1 MSGDN
6 LKTDTEQQIKPSHGY
21 GGDVVPEDAWA
32 ILQESPD
39 AVLVDCRT
47 QPEWVFVG
55 VPDLQSVGKESLLI
69 QWQVFPTMQVN
80 SKFVDQAK
88 AGGAQVDR
96 PVLLLCRSGARSQA
110 AAKQLTSAG
119 FERAYNVA
127 FGFEGGHD
135 KNKHRGQN
143 EGWKASGLPWKQD

>member
-1 MSGDN
+1 MSGEN
-6 LKTDTEQQIKPSHGY
+6 PKTDTERRIEAGEGY

-55 VPDLQSVGKESLLI
+55 VPDLRPLGKETLFI
-69 QWQVFPTMQVN
+69 PWQVFPAMQLNSEFVN
-80 SKFVDQAK
+80 QVK
-88 AGGAQVDR
+88 AGGAREDT
-96 PVLLLCRSGARSQA
+96 PVLVICRSGSRSQA
-110 AAKQLTSAG
+110 AARKLTEAG

-135 KNKHRGQN
+135 KNRHRGQ
-143 EGWKASGLPWKQD
+143 EKGWKADGLPWVQE